1 MPAARILQEVCAA
14 ETREV
19 ALDEHDRPLAVRLT
33 RLTEDRPVRT
43 GQQVTGRLHTIS
55 LGQGGGFVNLDDHG
69 GEAFLRLQEGH
80 GLTEG
85 QSLDLRVAA
94 EPREGSKLA
103 RVALAGK
110 APAPG
115 APDLWDAPEV
125 MQVDPGDPTV
135 AMAFDMAISDNVNLP
150 GGGNITL
157 ERTRALVAVD
167 VDTSGRTETGRAAT
181 RALKD
186 NLDAAAELARQIRLR
201 NLGGIIVMD
210 CVSPLNREAGK
221 QVRDRFNTVFRQI
234 SSQRVRAL
242 LPSDLG
248 LLEASVEWAETPIAE
263 RLLAPSGAKSS
274 RTICFDGFRLLEQ
287 EARARRMDRLCLDL
301 PGHAL
306 DWLNRDGPL
315 LRQSLAQK
323 YGDRFTYDST
333 DPKSPVVFT
342 VP

>member
-19 ALDEHDRPLAVRLT
+19 ALDETNRPVAVRLT
-33 RLTEDRPVRT
+33 RLTEDRPIRI
-43 GQQVTGRLHTIS
+43 GQQVTGRLRQIS
-55 LGQGGGFVNLDDHG
+55 LSQGGGFVELDDRG

-85 QSLDLRVAA
+85 QSLSLQVAA

-103 RVALAGK
+103 RVAL
-110 APAPG
+110 PNRTPG
-115 APDLWDAPEV
+115 VPSSGLWDTAEV
-125 MQVDPGDPTV
+125 EHVDPGDQTV
-135 AMAFDMAISDNVNLP
+135 AMAFDMAVSDTVNLQ

-167 VDTSGRTETGRAAT
+167 VDTSGRTETGRPAS
-181 RALKD
+181 RALKV

-201 NLGGIIVMD
+201 NLGGIVVMD

-221 QVRDRFNTVFRQI
+221 QVRDRFTTVFRQI

-263 RLLAPSGAKSS
+263 RLLAPSGVKSS
-274 RTICFDGFRLLEQ
+274 RTVCFDGLRLLEQ
-287 EARARRMDRLCLDL
+287 EARAKRMDKLCLDL
-301 PGHAL
+301 PGHAHE
-306 DWLNRDGPL
+306 WLNRDGLL
-315 LRQSLAQK
+315 LRQTLAEK